1 MDLHFGNDKYI
12 TPPGTI
18 VQSLPHPF
26 LNTGNG
32 IELALFQEHR
42 YAFFFWNKWT
52 KDILAKKKHSDL
64 PCLVTIDWHQ
74 DLAWPT
80 QTQKDWLNE
89 LDTSSNKDVSLYA
102 WANLSHINDEQ
113 IIAAAYLNLIGN
125 IYVHCKQGTTNRWK
139 DQVFEDK
146 FGNKHRVKR
155 FHDYDNL
162 ERYLLSSTENHVYFD
177 IDLDFFT
184 INNPLNGV
192 GKDFSYMKKKE
203 VIEMFKIER
212 PVISWIFQRLQGFTI
227 AIEPEHTGGLL
238 KANRFLNIIDRL
250 YFDPCLFSNCAWQ
263 WKKNTNW
270 KHLRH

>member
-32 IELALFQEHR
+32 IEVALFQEHR

-64 PCLVTIDWHQ
+64 PCLVTVDWHQ

-89 LDTSSNKDVSLYA
+89 LNTSSNKDVSLYA

-113 IIAAAYLNLIGN
+113 IMAAAYLNLIGN

-146 FGNKHRVKR
+146 FGNKHNVKR
-155 FHDYDNL
+155 FKDYDNL
-162 ERYLLSSTENHVYFD
+162 ERYLLSSKENHVYFD

-227 AIEPEHTGGLL
+227 AIEPEHSGGLL

-250 YFDPCLFSNCAWQ
+250 YFDPCLFSDYAWQ